1 MPRVPTAAVAAGSL
15 IGGYLVARESGV
27 RPLGG
32 AVLLAGGAWC
42 TREWLRSR
50 GPVVAG
56 SLLVVCVAAFGVSH
70 PLAKKVGAWPSV
82 LGVSACA
89 AAAAWSLA
97 DRERVGE
104 TGDVAG

>member
-1 MPRVPTAAVAAGSL
+1 MARVPTAGVAAGSL
-15 IGGYLVARESGV
+15 IGGYLVARETGV

-32 AVLLAGGAWC
+32 VVLLAGGAWC
-42 TREWLRSR
+42 TREWVRVR
-50 GPVVAG
+50 GPAVAG
-56 SLLVVCVAAFGVSH
+56 SLLVVCVAAFGASH
-70 PLAKKVGAWPSV
+70 PLAKRVGAWPSV

-104 TGDVAG
+104 ARDAAG

>member
-1 MPRVPTAAVAAGSL
+1 MARVPTAAVAAGSL
-15 IGGYLVARESGV
+15 IGGFLVARETGV

-32 AVLLAGGAWC
+32 GVLLAGGAWC

-56 SLLVVCVAAFGVSH
+56 SLLLVCVGAFGVSH
-70 PLAKKVGAWPSV
+70 PLAKRVGAWPSV
-82 LGVSACA
+82 IGVSACA

-104 TGDVAG
+104 AADAAR